1 MLSRSHD
8 VNSFYIKKTEAKP
21 VGETYLGSL

>member
-1 MLSRSHD
+1 MLSRSRD

-21 VGETYLGSL
+21 VGEIYLGSL